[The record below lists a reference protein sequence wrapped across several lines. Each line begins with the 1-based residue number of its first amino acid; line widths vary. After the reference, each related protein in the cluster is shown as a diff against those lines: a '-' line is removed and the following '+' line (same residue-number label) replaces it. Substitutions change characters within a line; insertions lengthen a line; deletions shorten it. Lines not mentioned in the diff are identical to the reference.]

1 MRIVI
6 TILKE
11 MNTNFKLK
19 DMDLFERPELIPVE
33 VQKVLNTFNDES
45 GNAYRELER
54 IERELQQLGFTFDFG
69 LDADPY
75 DLRPVVK

>member
-1 MRIVI
+1 
-6 TILKE
+6 
-11 MNTNFKLK
+11 
-19 DMDLFERPELIPVE
+19 MDLFETPELIPVE